1 MSNNSTE
8 RNPRTA
14 DQMIADH
21 CVKMETSSLNSEQR
35 IADLEKAIE
44 LLQQELLEKDK
55 KIKALLESRKAIL

>member
-1 MSNNSTE
+1 
-8 RNPRTA
+8 
-14 DQMIADH
+14 MIADH